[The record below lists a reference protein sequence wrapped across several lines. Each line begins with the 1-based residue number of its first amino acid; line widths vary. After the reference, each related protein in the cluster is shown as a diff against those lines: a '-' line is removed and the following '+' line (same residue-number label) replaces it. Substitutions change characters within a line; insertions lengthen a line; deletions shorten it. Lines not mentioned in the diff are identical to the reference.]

1 MKMSLSYR
9 WDLDHLMYKQI
20 ASFCTLHTTLKNL
33 FIKILNLKIK
43 KSGLDGSLTLP
54 FTLRWKKTKF
64 KFTLNLLITIFLD
77 ENNAFRS
84 RISLQFMGIQTN
96 LTQTPPNQ
104 KRKVF
109 HEYLKFKLF
118 KRIND
123 FWFIYF
129 GSSVRKS
136 MMKEC

>member
-1 MKMSLSYR
+1 
-9 WDLDHLMYKQI
+9 MYKQI

-96 LTQTPPNQ
+96 LTQTPPQ
-104 KRKVF
+104 PKKKSFSGVF
-109 HEYLKFKLF
+109 KICLSCLK
-118 KRIND
+118 
-123 FWFIYF
+123 
-129 GSSVRKS
+129 
-136 MMKEC
+136 E